1 MSQAAM
7 KPPAAVVPTDL
18 GANTMRT
25 EIEGGTE
32 TEAAVARLIFA
43 AGEGHTTAQLILGLR
58 YLVGDGVPR
67 RLPRAVHWFRMAA
80 ERDDARAQYWLA
92 CCYLTSQDARHKHRR
107 AYFWCRMAIANGH
120 PDAGSI
126 ADGVGQHLTPEERR
140 WTDAE
145 VRAVLFRRR

>member
-7 KPPAAVVPTDL
+7 KPTAAVAPTDL

-25 EIEGGTE
+25 EIEDSAE
-32 TEAAVARLIFA
+32 TDAAIARLIFA
-43 AGEGHTTAQLILGLR
+43 AGEGHATARLILGLR
-58 YLVGDGVPR
+58 YLVGDGVPEDR
-67 RLPRAVHWFRMAA
+67 QRAVHWFRMAA
-80 ERDDARAQYWLA
+80 EQDDARAQYWLA
-92 CCYLTSQDARHKHRR
+92 RCYLTGRDTRHKNRR

-120 PDAGSI
+120 PDAGSL
-126 ADGVGQHLTPEERR
+126 ADGVGQHLTPAERR